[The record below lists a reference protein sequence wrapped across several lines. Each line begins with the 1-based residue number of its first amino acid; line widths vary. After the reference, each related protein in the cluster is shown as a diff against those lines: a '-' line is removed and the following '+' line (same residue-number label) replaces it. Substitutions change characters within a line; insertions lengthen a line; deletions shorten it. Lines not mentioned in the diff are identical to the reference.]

1 MEHIA
6 FFISVLS
13 VVQTCLIQL
22 SPCDYSKRGSFK
34 SPVGT
39 PNRYRAELPAFETV
53 TTGISVIH
61 GCPRQMSIS
70 IRASTML
77 EQ

>member
-1 MEHIA
+1 
-6 FFISVLS
+6 V
-13 VVQTCLIQL
+13 
-22 SPCDYSKRGSFK
+22 D
-34 SPVGT
+34 T
-39 PNRYRAELPAFETV
+39 PNRYRAELPAFETA

>member
-1 MEHIA
+1 MWFKHALFSFLQVTTAKEGHL
-6 FFISVLS
+6 SHQWVL
-13 VVQTCLIQL
+13 Q
-22 SPCDYSKRGSFK
+22 
-34 SPVGT
+34 
-39 PNRYRAELPAFETV
+39 NRYRAELPAFETA

-70 IRASTML
+70 IRASTMP

>member
-6 FFISVLS
+6 FFISVLY

-22 SPCDYSKRGSFK
+22 SPGDYSRGESFK

-39 PNRYRAELPAFETV
+39 PNRYQAELPGFETV
-53 TTGISVIH
+53 TMGISVIH